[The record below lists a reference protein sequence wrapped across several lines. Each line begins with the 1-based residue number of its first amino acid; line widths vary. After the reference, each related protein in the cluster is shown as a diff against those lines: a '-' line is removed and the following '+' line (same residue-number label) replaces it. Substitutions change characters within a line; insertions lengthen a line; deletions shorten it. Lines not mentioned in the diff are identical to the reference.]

1 MPTQIADPND
11 VAVGQTVYLPKTTP
25 AQVVAGV
32 DNAQIKPIITA
43 MANANSTDQSAQ
55 VLERSGL
62 RNRAIVS
69 DLQAQSNQSWNTV
82 AQATFNMLVN
92 NNAGAYPEQAAAA
105 EVGHLNA
112 LEPGNTKF
120 TAANDVALTEATQQ
134 WTQTGV
140 TKPQL
145 RPIID
150 SYNNV
155 KQTIN
160 SVNQYLQNPD
170 VSHNRAIVDDLIGS
184 EQQAKNQLK
193 AAIETSLT
201 QAANQ
206 AGANPTARSEAITE
220 RAANIQLAGPQDSAF
235 QSVVD
240 NANYDLQVTKPAQ
253 SVAAAYA
260 KGGAQAAAQALR
272 TITQS
277 AGNAALWH

>member
-43 MANANSTDQSAQ
+43 TANANSTDQSAQ

-92 NNAGAYPEQAAAA
+92 NNAGAYPEQASAA
-105 EVGHLNA
+105 EVRQLNA

-120 TAANDVALTEATQQ
+120 AAANNAALTEATQQ